1 MGDTV
6 ERMLTELAPIAEDLG
21 CAAELDSV
29 RSTLETGASYQRQIA
44 AVGAY
49 GGQREAAVRLLLAEA
64 RAGRP
69 LRPTEVLSLAA
80 RS

>member
-1 MGDTV
+1 MLKRTV
-6 ERMLTELAPIAEDLG
+6 TIVLAFIG
-21 CAAELDSV
+21 IIVGAASV
-29 RSTLETGASYQRQIA
+29 RTTLETGASYQRQIA
-44 AVGAY
+44 AVRAY

-80 RS
+80 KS

>member
-1 MGDTV
+1 MRT
-6 ERMLTELAPIAEDLG
+6 
-21 CAAELDSV
+21 
-29 RSTLETGASYQRQIA
+29 TLETGASYQRQIA
-44 AVGAY
+44 AVKAY

-80 RS
+80 KS